1 MSDLVECNMS
11 HLREVQDAIPY
22 ALQGEWTYQVE
33 QILEHRPVGPRKVN
47 RKLRPKSSY
56 EFLTKYKHIPVS
68 QEEGDKN
75 LSRQP
80 WTAHTIQRVL
90 RLFSNIKLT
99 YICLYYT

>member
-1 MSDLVECNMS
+1 MSELVECNMS
-11 HLREVQDAIPY
+11 HFREVQDAIAF
-22 ALQGEWTYQVE
+22 ALQDEWTYQVE

-68 QEEGDKN
+68 QEEGDEN
-75 LSRQP
+75 PSWHP
-80 WTAHTIQRVL
+80 WTAHTIQRVS

-99 YICLYYT
+99 YIYLCYT